1 MNAIIIG
8 LLGFAAGMIFGNSVR
23 SMIQPMLPEGIQI
36 PSFYGARSYQS
47 NVEYDTTRS
56 SFAGAVTERDYDSE
70 LETHINHIPME

>member
-23 SMIQPMLPEGIQI
+23 SMIQPVIPFEI
-36 PSFYGARSYQS
+36 PSFRARSYQT

-70 LETHINHIPME
+70 LETHINHIPIE

>member
-23 SMIQPMLPEGIQI
+23 SMIQPILPAGIEI
-36 PSFYGARSYQS
+36 PSFRARSYQS
-47 NVEYDTTRS
+47 NIEYDTTRS

-70 LETHINHIPME
+70 LETHINHIPIE